1 MEREPAILE
10 LLRAAWRSA
19 YRAAHIA
26 KEKTMN
32 TRRLAFIS
40 LILSLALAACAS
52 QATSGPH
59 SVVPVASDGN
69 GAGTTTSNVDNF
81 ASLPPGQGG
90 SGPAVADQSVKG
102 VAPNAA
108 RAATDRIVVKTAS
121 LSLVVKDPSDAA
133 QRITTLATGMGG
145 FVVSSNTAEA
155 SVDAHG
161 NKIMQASLTVRV
173 PSAQLDSALTQI
185 RAMAVE
191 VKNVSVAG
199 QDVTAQ
205 YTDLQS
211 QLRNAEAAEAK
222 LTEIMNAATKT
233 EDVMAVFN
241 QLTQVRQQVEQLK
254 GQIQYYDESASMSAI
269 SMDLLPD
276 ALNQPIEVG
285 GWQPQGVA
293 KDALESLLHAFQSLA
308 TGAIWVGLYIL
319 PLALVIGL
327 PLFVVLR
334 LVARRLRR
342 AKPVTA

>member
-1 MEREPAILE
+1 M
-10 LLRAAWRSA
+10 S
-19 YRAAHIA
+19 
-26 KEKTMN
+26 
-32 TRRLAFIS
+32 TRRLALIS

-52 QATSGPH
+52 QATSAPH
-59 SVVPVASDGN
+59 SVVPVGGD
-69 GAGTTTSNVDNF
+69 GAGTTASNVDSF
-81 ASLPPGQGG
+81 AGLPPGQGG
-90 SGPAVADQSVKG
+90 GGPAVADQAVKSG
-102 VAPNAA
+102 APNGAP
-108 RAATDRIVVKTAS
+108 AATDRIVVKTAS
-121 LSLVVKDPSDAA
+121 LSLVVSDPSDAA
-133 QRITTLATGMGG
+133 QRITTLATGMSG
-145 FVVSSNTAEA
+145 FVVSSNTAQA

-173 PSAQLDSALTQI
+173 PSAQLDSALSQI

-191 VKNVSVAG
+191 VKNVSVTG

-205 YTDLQS
+205 YTDLKS

-293 KDALESLLHAFQSLA
+293 KDALESLLHAFQGLA

-334 LVARRLRR
+334 LLARRLRR
-342 AKPVTA
+342 NKPVTA